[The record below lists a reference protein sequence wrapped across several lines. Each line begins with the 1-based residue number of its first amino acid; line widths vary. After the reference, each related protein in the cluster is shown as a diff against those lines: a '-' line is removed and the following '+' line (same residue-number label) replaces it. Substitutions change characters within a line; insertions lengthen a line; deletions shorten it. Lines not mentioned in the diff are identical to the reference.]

1 MEKYSGDMIYQST
14 GLWIQHGHGKQVY
27 PTNHEFEFYIGNW
40 NVGKFDGEG
49 IIKYSNG
56 EGYEGEFVHG

>member
-56 EGYEGEFVHG
+56 